1 MKFYHFKNNGSFV
14 GSEFDKKTYT
24 NAGFTDDD
32 FDECTHGQI
41 RCNAVFFNTVSFHNI
56 KTDILKAIKANDY
69 EIDCFCKQELRKLLK
84 KDFGGTGGY
93 MFFVLDEKTGE
104 IYEPTSDELLKL
116 VEISNAAAAL
126 GSISTPKKAA
136 SSREN
141 GKKGGRPRGI
151 NLSTLIDRY
160 GANGV
165 IRIDA
170 GNGSAGP
177 AWIEWDN
184 ETKKEFGKIKMLP
197 INKNHNVYSG
207 GGDDN
212 HSQSALNVA
221 KHVIRDYSCD
231 DNTMYASEWIEDD
244 DRNAP
249 YQAQNP
255 YRYRLIF

>member
-1 MKFYHFKNNGSFV
+1 MKN
-14 GSEFDKKTYT
+14 
-24 NAGFTDDD
+24 
-32 FDECTHGQI
+32 Q
-41 RCNAVFFNTVSFHNI
+41 NAV
-56 KTDILKAIKANDY
+56 
-69 EIDCFCKQELRKLLK
+69 
-84 KDFGGTGGY
+84 
-93 MFFVLDEKTGE
+93 
-104 IYEPTSDELLKL
+104 
-116 VEISNAAAAL
+116 AL
-126 GSISTPKKAA
+126 GKIGRSKNTKAQA
-136 SSREN
+136 NASREN

-151 NLSTLIDRY
+151 NLATLIDRY

-177 AWIEWDN
+177 AWIEWDD
-184 ETKKEFGKIKMLP
+184 EIKKEFGNIKMLP

-221 KHVIRDYSCD
+221 KYVIRDYSCD
-231 DNTMYASEWIEDD
+231 DNTMYTSAWIEDD

-249 YQAQNP
+249 YQATNP

>member
-1 MKFYHFKNNGSFV
+1 MIVTRDREAGNIIENFATKKEAEKAISRYEKT
-14 GSEFDKKTYT
+14 DKKEGTYSP
-24 NAGFTDDD
+24 D
-32 FDECTHGQI
+32 F
-41 RCNAVFFNTVSFHNI
+41 
-56 KTDILKAIKANDY
+56 Y
-69 EIDCFCKQELRKLLK
+69 EIAEIEDESFWAKKLGAQ
-84 KDFGGTGGY
+84 GGAA
-93 MFFVLDEKTGE
+93 
-104 IYEPTSDELLKL
+104 TS
-116 VEISNAAAAL
+116 
-126 GSISTPKKAA
+126 PRKAA

-141 GKKGGRPRGI
+141 GRLGGRPRGI
-151 NLSTLIDRY
+151 NLATLIDRY

-177 AWIEWDN
+177 AWIEWDD
-184 ETKKEFGKIKMLP
+184 EIKKEFGNIKMLP

-221 KHVIRDYSCD
+221 KYVIRDYSCD

>member
-1 MKFYHFKNNGSFV
+1 MNLQQLRY
-14 GSEFDKKTYT
+14 
-24 NAGFTDDD
+24 
-32 FDECTHGQI
+32 
-41 RCNAVFFNTVSFHNI
+41 VFEVARSGLNVS
-56 KTDILKAIKANDY
+56 A
-69 EIDCFCKQELRKLLK
+69 
-84 KDFGGTGGY
+84 
-93 MFFVLDEKTGE
+93 
-104 IYEPTSDELLKL
+104 
-116 VEISNAAAAL
+116 AAAAL

-177 AWIEWDN
+177 AWIEWDD
-184 ETKKEFGKIKMLP
+184 EIKKEFGKIKMLP
-197 INKNHNVYSG
+197 INKNHNVYSD

-221 KHVIRDYSCD
+221 KYVIRDYSCD

-249 YQAQNP
+249 YQATNP

>member
-1 MKFYHFKNNGSFV
+1 MKN
-14 GSEFDKKTYT
+14 
-24 NAGFTDDD
+24 
-32 FDECTHGQI
+32 Q
-41 RCNAVFFNTVSFHNI
+41 NAVELGKLGRSKNTE
-56 KTDILKAIKANDY
+56 AQA
-69 EIDCFCKQELRKLLK
+69 E
-84 KDFGGTGGY
+84 
-93 MFFVLDEKTGE
+93 
-104 IYEPTSDELLKL
+104 
-116 VEISNAAAAL
+116 A
-126 GSISTPKKAA
+126 
-136 SSREN
+136 SREN

-160 GANGV
+160 GANGF

-184 ETKKEFGKIKMLP
+184 KINKEFGKIKMLP
-197 INKNHNVYSG
+197 INKNHNVYSD

>member
-1 MKFYHFKNNGSFV
+1 MKT
-14 GSEFDKKTYT
+14 KKT
-24 NAGFTDDD
+24 
-32 FDECTHGQI
+32 
-41 RCNAVFFNTVSFHNI
+41 
-56 KTDILKAIKANDY
+56 
-69 EIDCFCKQELRKLLK
+69 
-84 KDFGGTGGY
+84 
-93 MFFVLDEKTGE
+93 
-104 IYEPTSDELLKL
+104 
-116 VEISNAAAAL
+116 AA
-126 GSISTPKKAA
+126 
-136 SSREN
+136 SREN
-141 GKKGGRPRGI
+141 GKLGIRPRGI

-177 AWIEWDN
+177 AWIEWDD
-184 ETKKEFGKIKMLP
+184 EIKKEFGNIKMLP

-221 KHVIRDYSCD
+221 RHVIRDYSCD
-231 DNTMYASEWIEDD
+231 NTMYASAWIEDD

-249 YQAQNP
+249 YQATNP